1 MEVERN
7 LAESGG
13 HQLPRGTVE
22 PFFITGLPRSR
33 TAWMAAFL
41 SDGDVFCHHD
51 LLNYCLTREA
61 FYDGMRRGPH
71 RTGNSDGGLVI
82 TDFQS
87 KFPASR
93 TVVIQRDRDESFASL
108 VELFPPDL
116 PVNRA
121 AFETMADNIDR
132 LKGMKVGFSDLD
144 SAMPD
149 ICEYLDLPYN
159 PDRHELFSRLN
170 IQTTDIV
177 LRHDIVSLW
186 R

>member
-41 SDGDVFCHHD
+41 TDGDVFCHHEF
-51 LLNYCLTREA
+51 LNRCLTREA
-61 FYDGMRRGPH
+61 FYSGMRRNGC
-71 RTGNSDGGLVI
+71 RIGNSDPGLVI

-87 KFPASR
+87 RFPAAKTLIIR
-93 TVVIQRDRDESFASL
+93 RPRDEAFAAL
-108 VELFPPDL
+108 AEMFPPDI
-116 PVNRA
+116 PVSRA
-121 AFETMADNIDR
+121 AFESMADNIDR
-132 LKGMKVGFSDLD
+132 LKGMQVGFSDLD

-149 ICEYLDLPYN
+149 ICAYLDLPYN
-159 PDRHELFSRLN
+159 LERHELFCRLN
-170 IQTTDIV
+170 IQTSDLE
-177 LRHDIVSLW
+177 LRHDIVNLW